1 MRTIITIL
9 TLCVAVL
16 TGCSAIN
23 PPKIET
29 AMTTPTVSVN
39 TTTGSLFAIDE
50 IRLGSQGYIA
60 LTNITDQPASLSR
73 LFLCQGTQCFAM
85 PDFTVDPGATVRI
98 AAGSGAGLTSAV
110 AANAAFGELRPSD
123 GEIVLAASKNLQDP
137 KSLLAYLEW
146 GATPRTNTNA
156 AIGAGLWIKGS
167 FAPSASDATRL
178 YRQEGGLWLFD
189 TK

>member
-1 MRTIITIL
+1 MRTTIIVL
-9 TLCVAVL
+9 TFIIFGL
-16 TGCSAIN
+16 TGCNTMKPAN
-23 PPKIET
+23 TET
-29 AMTTPTVSVN
+29 ATANPAVSAN

-50 IRLGSQGYIA
+50 IRLGSGGYIT
-60 LTNITDQPASLSR
+60 LTNITDQPASLNG
-73 LFLCQGTQCFAM
+73 LFLCQGARCFAL
-85 PDFTVDPGATVRI
+85 PDIEVAPRATVRV
-98 AAGSGAGLTSAV
+98 AASSGAGLTSAV

-146 GATPRTNTNA
+146 GATPHTNTNA

-167 FAPSASDATRL
+167 FAPRASDATRL